1 MRPIDL
7 TPSDERAGA
16 RKPARGGPLA
26 YIVVGALVLA
36 LTGVIL
42 LVLADN
48 QVSNRKAEL
57 VQLESQ
63 TATAEAE
70 AAKLAAFAQFHSVR
84 DQRVTTVTNLAD
96 SRFDWER
103 VMRELS
109 LILPKDVWLT
119 NLTGSVRP
127 DVAVE
132 GGANISLR
140 QGVAGPALELVGCAS
155 GQESV
160 ARFISD
166 LKGIDGV
173 TRVGILSSQLPA
185 GSGGEGGGGSES
197 STPASGTCQTRS
209 FIAQFQIVV
218 AFDAA
223 PIPAAPTGEAAVV
236 PPPATESTSTES
248 TESTESSESE
258 APAEE
263 SSASSTA
270 TPPAEG

>member
-42 LVLADN
+42 LVLANN
-48 QVSNRKAEL
+48 QVSDRKAEL
-57 VQLESQ
+57 TQLESQ

-70 AAKLAAFAQFHSVR
+70 AAKLAAFAQFHSVSE
-84 DQRVTTVTNLAD
+84 QRVTTVTNLAD

-103 VMRELS
+103 VMHELA

-119 NLTGSVRP
+119 NLTGTVRP

-140 QGVAGPALELVGCAS
+140 AGAAGPALELVGCAE

-173 TRVGILSSQLPA
+173 TRVGVLSSQLPA
-185 GSGGEGGGGSES
+185 GAGGEGGSES
-197 STPASGTCQTRS
+197 STPSSGTCQTRS

-223 PIPAAPTGEAAVV
+223 PIPAAAGGTGEAVV
-236 PPPATESTSTES
+236 AAAEPTESS
-248 TESTESSESE
+248 ESTESSETA
-258 APAEE
+258 APTEE
-263 SSASSTA
+263 STESSTA

>member
-48 QVSNRKAEL
+48 QISDRKAEL
-57 VQLESQ
+57 SRLESQ

-119 NLTGSVRP
+119 NLTGTVRP

-140 QGVAGPALELVGCAS
+140 QGAAGPALELVGCAA

-185 GSGGEGGGGSES
+185 GSGSGGEGGSES
-197 STPASGTCQTRS
+197 STPSSGTCQTRS

-223 PIPAAPTGEAAVV
+223 PIPAAPTGEAVV
-236 PPPATESTSTES
+236 APPPT
-248 TESTESSESE
+248 TESTESSE
-258 APAEE
+258 
-263 SSASSTA
+263 A
-270 TPPAEG
+270 TPPAEESTESSTETPAEG